1 MRTGCGICTII
12 KTSGAN
18 HPILTSTLPHHM
30 RKIETEMNSAIRTRT
45 NWSKANTSVS
55 VDDRTVE
62 VRLHGNLIAR
72 LGDSFVQIFDGGWQ
86 SVTTKSRLNA
96 ILDDVN
102 PSCGVYQKDWTWYLN
117 DNLGTV
123 PFTSGVEVNY

>member
-1 MRTGCGICTII
+1 
-12 KTSGAN
+12 
-18 HPILTSTLPHHM
+18 M
-30 RKIETEMNSAIRTRT
+30 RKIESEMNSAIRNRT

-55 VDDRTVE
+55 VDDRTVT

-72 LGDSFVQIFDGGWQ
+72 LGDTFVQIFDGGWQ

-96 ILDDVN
+96 ILNDIN
-102 PSCGVYQKDWTWYLN
+102 PACGVYQKDWTWYLN
-117 DNLGTV
+117 DKLGTV